1 MEQAMLLTKRPRPT
15 ATTNPLLGL
24 ETSTH
29 SSTMGEKLD
38 STLEMTR
45 PTSYASMM
53 SRIQFPT
60 TLFTLEFLEDAGE
73 VFFRILHD

>member
-1 MEQAMLLTKRPRPT
+1 MLLMKMPGPT
-15 ATTNPLLGL
+15 ATTPPLLGL

-29 SSTMGEKLD
+29 SSTMGVKLD

-53 SRIQFPT
+53 SRVQF
-60 TLFTLEFLEDAGE
+60 LMHKDAGE
-73 VFFRILHD
+73 VFFRILND